1 MPDNFAYIN
10 ARLRAMHAGLVT
22 KKLDEA
28 LNATSY
34 GEFLR
39 VLSESSMG
47 ADLGDATAQGAGL
60 AQLDKALSRSFYS
73 SAQKV
78 VGMADGSAG
87 KDIGLLFARY
97 DLLNLKAVARGKFSN
112 RSSDDIEASLVPAGT
127 LKPSVLASLASANDL
142 NALSGVLGLS
152 GTPLASAFRK
162 AVTQLASDGDLLAF
176 EVALDTAYYMTA
188 TTQADSST
196 LKAYLRRELDGAN
209 ILTAF
214 KLKAQGRTTDLEKYF
229 LKGGSSEVG
238 LTRFT
243 QIATGNGG
251 LEGLTTF
258 AGVAEAGGDLSSA
271 ETAVRNV
278 MLKNAKRLYASDPLG
293 MGVTIGYLKE
303 KENEVALTR
312 LIARG
317 KFYNV
322 PNETLRKEV
331 GNGL

>member
-34 GEFLR
+34 SEFLR

-127 LKPSVLASLASANDL
+127 LKPSVLASLAGANDL
-142 NALSGVLGLS
+142 NALVGVLGLS

-162 AVTQLASDGDLLAF
+162 AVVQLASDGDLLAF
-176 EVALDTAYYMTA
+176 EVALDTAYYTTA

-258 AGVAEAGGDLSSA
+258 AAIGEAGDLSSV

-278 MLKNAKRLYASDPLG
+278 MLKNAKHLYASDPLG
-293 MGVTIGYLKE
+293 MGVTIGFLKE